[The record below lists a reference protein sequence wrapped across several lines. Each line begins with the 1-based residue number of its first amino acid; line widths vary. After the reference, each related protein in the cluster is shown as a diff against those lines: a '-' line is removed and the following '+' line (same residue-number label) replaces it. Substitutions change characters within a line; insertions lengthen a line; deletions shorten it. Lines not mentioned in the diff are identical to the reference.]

1 MNFHLTIKH
10 YLHLSNLF
18 FKSVTGLA
26 AYFNALTR
34 VTSFIM
40 RSGKINQEW
49 FNIVILSLCRLF
61 ISNGSVLVVVRW
73 RLNVRSL
80 LLVFLLCRWVAQL
93 LLLVNG
99 ILLRIRVDFWLFV
112 LRRDSIN
119 SFWNGS
125 AHFSFSFLILFNKL
139 II

>member
-1 MNFHLTIKH
+1 MNFHLTIRH

-34 VTSFIM
+34 VTSFIL
-40 RSGKINQEW
+40 RSGKIVADNQEW
-49 FNIVILSLCRLF
+49 FNIVILSLRRLF

-73 RLNVRSL
+73 SLDVGSL

-99 ILLRIRVDFWLFV
+99 ILLRIRVDFWLLV
-112 LRRDSIN
+112 LRRDCIN
-119 SFWNGS
+119 SFRNGS
-125 AHFSFSFLILFNKL
+125 AHFFLFFSYTI
-139 II
+139 